1 MSFNFV
7 FFYIDTETN
16 ELSNKHKSLERKD
29 IIYFIKSIKKH
40 HPESRI
46 IFAFANLAE
55 TESKASFV

>member
-29 IIYFIKSIKKH
+29 IIFFIKSIKN
-40 HPESRI
+40 I
-46 IFAFANLAE
+46 ILNLE
-55 TESKASFV
+55 LFTVQI